1 MKAKTLPTWCSANA
15 TAVRERFEAM
25 TRYSCAALIT
35 LSMASF
41 AAKLAWAQAALP
53 TEYDMPI
60 DMKFARQRME
70 EALKGAGLPQQNRS
84 SVPQIEVLPRPM
96 AKSPDISQIAE
107 SFRKS
112 PAVISAKSADTPE
125 LMVFVSLSMP
135 KETLERIVLQSEK
148 SGAVLV
154 LRGLKG
160 NSLTR
165 MGEELAALVG
175 KRNVTAIIHP
185 PAFKQFNVTQ
195 VPSLVLAQPA
205 QASKIGDD
213 GCALPASFIKVDGD
227 VTQDYALDLIE
238 RQAPS
243 WADAARR
250 YGAKLAGPRL

>member
-1 MKAKTLPTWCSANA
+1 
-15 TAVRERFEAM
+15 M
-25 TRYSCAALIT
+25 TRYSWAVLIAISMATCAANQ
-35 LSMASF
+35 
-41 AAKLAWAQAALP
+41 AWAQSALP
-53 TEYDMPI
+53 TDYDMRL
-60 DMKFARQRME
+60 ARQRME
-70 EALKGAGLPQQNRS
+70 EALKGAGFPKDMNRS
-84 SVPQIEVLPRPM
+84 SVPQIEALPKPV

-107 SFRKS
+107 SYRIS
-112 PAVISAKSADTPE
+112 PAVIPAKRVNTPE
-125 LMVFVSLSMP
+125 LMVFVSFSMP

-185 PAFKQFNVTQ
+185 PAFKQFKVTQ

-205 QASKIGDD
+205 QASKIGED
-213 GCALPASFIKVDGD
+213 GCASTTSFIKVDGD

-238 RQAPS
+238 RQAPA
-243 WADAARR
+243 WAEVARR
-250 YGAKLAGPRL
+250 YAAKLAGRRL